1 MFSRGITRVIR
12 SHFPQIGIRRCF
24 GAVPGAEFHQ
34 IKMPHVMDSLQ
45 GSVDKVRVNIDCFFG
60 PLVYLFIHENF

>member
-34 IKMPHVMDSLQ
+34 IKMPHMMDSLQ
-45 GSVDKVRVNIDCFFG
+45 GSVDKVRVNID
-60 PLVYLFIHENF
+60 